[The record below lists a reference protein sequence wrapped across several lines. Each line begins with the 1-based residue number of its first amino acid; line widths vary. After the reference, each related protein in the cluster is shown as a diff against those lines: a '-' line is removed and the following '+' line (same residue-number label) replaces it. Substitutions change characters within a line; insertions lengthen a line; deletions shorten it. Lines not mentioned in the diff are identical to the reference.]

1 MERVRVRVCRIV
13 LCVYSHPSIHLFSRA
28 SDPPLL
34 PSFSSLPRMYGALP
48 FLATPNKQGMLKDTA
63 KLWSISFVGNGIAS
77 VTFAACAAS
86 WLFYSDPVAGF
97 AAGLAMKKCR

>member
-1 MERVRVRVCRIV
+1 
-13 LCVYSHPSIHLFSRA
+13 
-28 SDPPLL
+28 
-34 PSFSSLPRMYGALP
+34 MYGALP